1 MAEYMT
7 NGTGYAVF
15 RSGIRVSEM
24 VYNSENE
31 AREEVAHWNR
41 ILEKYPDGTKIAV
54 KEVHSK

>member
-1 MAEYMT
+1 MT